1 LRNVSIK
8 DIKGRVSGVDKKT
21 ASQTLKI
28 QSDLAAM
35 ELDPATSTVKIDIT
49 TSLTLPTETTLDLT
63 SHKGSNTI
71 GSVTGINVPL
81 EVMPSDSSANFSMML
96 NETSDLSK
104 VLSAMPDDFVFQATV
119 CPPTEENYWF
129 SLGQQTSVSFQ
140 PTVTIPYKPGKGFLY
155 EKVDDFTVPSA
166 VGLALKDRSAEL
178 RGELVNTM
186 PLDVELIVTLV
197 DGSGNAIT
205 QPVSQT
211 FPAGSTT
218 PVSQTIKA
226 PGEAAASIA
235 KAVVAT
241 RVHGTSQSRSLTPN
255 DKFQATLNIHI
266 PGDK

>member
-1 LRNVSIK
+1 M
-8 DIKGRVSGVDKKT
+8 D
-21 ASQTLKI
+21 LK
-28 QSDLAAM
+28 
-35 ELDPATSTVKIDIT
+35 
-49 TSLTLPTETTLDLT
+49 
-63 SHKGSNTI
+63 N
-71 GSVTGINVPL
+71 
-81 EVMPSDSSANFSMML
+81 
-96 NETSDLSK
+96 
-104 VLSAMPDDFVFQATV
+104 
-119 CPPTEENYWF
+119 
-129 SLGQQTSVSFQ
+129 
-140 PTVTIPYKPGKGFLY
+140 
-155 EKVDDFTVPSA
+155 EKVDDFTVPSG

-186 PLDVELIVTLV
+186 PLDVKLIVTLV

-235 KAVVAT
+235 KAVVTT
-241 RVHGTSQSRSLTPN
+241 RVHGTGQSRSLTPD